1 MGFED
6 LFENNRKQHENYGK
20 RNYHGEYNDHNNHND
35 HRESYD
41 SRHSYQSRD
50 SHFDW
55 MKVLAKIRENKK
67 LKVLI
72 IVAAIVILAIAVFLV
87 IALLPLLG
95 KIFSFITQ
103 LDLKGLQEYITGLLG
118 KILKG

>member
-6 LFENNRKQHENYGK
+6 FFENNRNHHGSYGK
-20 RNYHGEYNDHNNHND
+20 QNYHGEYNDRHSHND
-35 HRESYD
+35 HRESRE
-41 SRHSYQSRD
+41 SRHIYHSRG

-67 LKVLI
+67 LKVI
-72 IVAAIVILAIAVFLV
+72 IIIAAIVILAIAILLV

-95 KIFSFITQ
+95 RIFTFITQ
-103 LDLKGLQEYITGLLG
+103 LDLKGLQEYVTGLLD